1 MRVFTADRASTRVRR
16 EEGGWLRVGW
26 PSFITTAQMN
36 PRDAA
41 LINDAV
47 RFEQEGSQPNRPS
60 RFSSRRE
67 RFTNRIFLENIPS
80 FRSIRFRFSIALSRY
95 FKISTGNNQI
105 REAKDDILAR
115 AVTKG
120 CLRSRAA
127 IVLPRIGIGFGREKK
142 KKRKNLK
149 EKFLR

>member
-1 MRVFTADRASTRVRR
+1 MRVFTALDRASTRVRR

-60 RFSSRRE
+60 RFSRVVERGSRIEYFSKISRPFD
-67 RFTNRIFLENIPS
+67 RSDFV
-80 FRSIRFRFSIALSRY
+80 FRSRYRDTSRFQPVITRSVKQKMIFWPGLLR
-95 FKISTGNNQI
+95 K
-105 REAKDDILAR
+105 
-115 AVTKG
+115 AVFVHE
-120 CLRSRAA
+120 LRSFYHES
-127 IVLPRIGIGFGREKK
+127 VSVSGEKK
-142 KKRKNLK
+142 KKK
-149 EKFLR
+149 EKI